1 MVLVAVETGVLIY
14 LAEGSFLYNW
24 SYLMGKAQ
32 LFNLQ

>member
-14 LAEGSFLYNW
+14 LAERWFLYNW
-24 SYLMGKAQ
+24 TYLMGKAL